1 MSTLPSENEYGR
13 GFSVFGL
20 PTSKGSNLPLAWGIV
35 YTVAQCTDTPNL
47 IIAIKQGSLEK
58 TLEVQIR
65 TFDYTHLGFQFS
77 DFQLKSFVDPKPV
90 EL

>member
-1 MSTLPSENEYGR
+1 MN
-13 GFSVFGL
+13 VH
-20 PTSKGSNLPLAWGIV
+20 I
-35 YTVAQCTDTPNL
+35 D
-47 IIAIKQGSLEK
+47 I
-58 TLEVQIR
+58 QIR

>member
-1 MSTLPSENEYGR
+1 MSFVTQ
-13 GFSVFGL
+13 VFL
-20 PTSKGSNLPLAWGIV
+20 EAR
-35 YTVAQCTDTPNL
+35 L
-47 IIAIKQGSLEK
+47 IIFKGISACRKKDENMSLSYFFIFLMIRILK
-58 TLEVQIR
+58 SYIQIR